1 MRKFTEY
8 LRDLARLSDRIDAG
22 TVTDDDYTQYQR
34 MAISEAY
41 KAGDLTSEEYRAVN
55 GVYYALELRL
65 RAALGLLKPTP
76 WERYT
81 KKKMASDGKFDALPG
96 QEITRSI
103 YEEMLISSIREL
115 SPVEMRS
122 VYERYGI
129 ALSSGFVSGDSGG
142 AFGRSGAKYYYL
154 GVMFKA

>member
-41 KAGDLTSEEYRAVN
+41 KAGDLTSDEYRAVN

-65 RAALGLLKPTP
+65 RAAMGLLMPTP
-76 WERYT
+76 WETYT
-81 KKKMASDGKFDALPG
+81 RDKWLSDGHFEALPG
-96 QEITRSI
+96 QPVERSI
-103 YEEMLISSIREL
+103 YEDMLISSIREL

-129 ALSSGFVSGDSGG
+129 ALSSGFVSGDSGS
-142 AFGRSGAKYYYL
+142 FGRSGAKYYYL
-154 GVMFKA
+154 GAMFKA

>member
-41 KAGDLTSEEYRAVN
+41 KAGELTSEEYGAVN
-55 GVYYALELRL
+55 GVYHALALRFE
-65 RAALGLLKPTP
+65 AAMGLLMPTP
-76 WERYT
+76 WETYT
-81 KKKMASDGKFDALPG
+81 RDKWLSDGHFEALPG
-96 QEITRSI
+96 QPVERSI
-103 YEEMLISSIREL
+103 YEDMLISSIREL

-129 ALSSGFVSGDSGG
+129 ALSSGFISKGLM
-142 AFGRSGAKYYYL
+142 FGSTDRKCYYL
-154 GVMFKA
+154 GRVKA